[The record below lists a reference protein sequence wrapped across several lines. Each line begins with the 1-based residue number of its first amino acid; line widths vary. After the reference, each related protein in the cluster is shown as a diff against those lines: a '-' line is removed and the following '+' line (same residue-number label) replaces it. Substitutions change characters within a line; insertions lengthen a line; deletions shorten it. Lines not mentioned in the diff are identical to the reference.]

1 MVTQSLMSASVSLS
15 PTRKSF
21 SVRSFSTLSRASKSS
36 STAFSYAA
44 CVVANPDLY
53 TPSEKCHEI
62 VALDRHVR
70 HTIDVRID
78 PFIDCVNLGT

>member
-1 MVTQSLMSASVSLS
+1 MSASVSLS

-21 SVRSFSTLSRASKSS
+21 PVRSFSTLSRASKSS
-36 STAFSYAA
+36 TTAFSYAA

-53 TPSEKCHEI
+53 TPSEKRHDI
-62 VALDRHVR
+62 IALNQETGMLHR

-78 PFIDCVNLGT
+78 PFIDRVNLGT